1 MFDRAAG
8 DKTAVFETM
17 PVERALGVMALPT
30 IMSQVV
36 SILYNLADT
45 WFIGRTNNPY
55 MIGASSLVLILFLTL
70 VALANLFGAG
80 GGSLMARQ
88 MGKGDLESARK
99 TASYSIAMSAIVA
112 LAFSLLC
119 LALMDPLLHLLGAS
133 ENTLEFARQYM
144 LFAVVLGGVPTVLSC
159 AMPMILRNTGYAKEA
174 GIGVALGGIVNIVL
188 DPLFMFCLLPDGYQ
202 VLGAGIATMLSN
214 VISLAYFVFVFWR
227 VRDTTV
233 LELPRRLEHLD
244 AQSRASIYSVGVPA
258 ALVLLLFNSLGVVL
272 NRLAVSYGDVT
283 LAAVGIVMK
292 LERMPQNIGV
302 GICLGMVPLVAYN
315 FARGNLGRMDGFFK
329 SARLALLVVGLT
341 STAAYF
347 LFAEPI
353 VGLFIRDAE
362 TVRLGTAFLKARS
375 LSLPFMLIGFEIVHY
390 MQAVGQG
397 RYSLILTVLRHLVL
411 SIPIMVGMNALFGL
425 DGLIWSQ
432 TVADVV
438 NAALAV
444 TIYLKVRSSMG
455 TSA

>member
-70 VALANLFGAG
+70 VALANLFGTG

-119 LALMDPLLHLLGAS
+119 LALMDPLLLLLGAS

-233 LELPRRLEHLD
+233 LELPRRLERLD

-315 FARGNLGRMDGFFK
+315 FA
-329 SARLALLVVGLT
+329 SCI
-341 STAAYF
+341 SC
-347 LFAEPI
+347 
-353 VGLFIRDAE
+353 
-362 TVRLGTAFLKARS
+362 
-375 LSLPFMLIGFEIVHY
+375 
-390 MQAVGQG
+390 
-397 RYSLILTVLRHLVL
+397 
-411 SIPIMVGMNALFGL
+411 
-425 DGLIWSQ
+425 
-432 TVADVV
+432 
-438 NAALAV
+438 
-444 TIYLKVRSSMG
+444 SMF
-455 TSA
+455 SM

>member
-1 MFDRAAG
+1 
-8 DKTAVFETM
+8 
-17 PVERALGVMALPT
+17 
-30 IMSQVV
+30 
-36 SILYNLADT
+36 
-45 WFIGRTNNPY
+45 
-55 MIGASSLVLILFLTL
+55 
-70 VALANLFGAG
+70 
-80 GGSLMARQ
+80 
-88 MGKGDLESARK
+88 
-99 TASYSIAMSAIVA
+99 
-112 LAFSLLC
+112 
-119 LALMDPLLHLLGAS
+119 
-133 ENTLEFARQYM
+133 
-144 LFAVVLGGVPTVLSC
+144 
-159 AMPMILRNTGYAKEA
+159 MPMILRNTGYAKEA